1 MSAWYKKRAMT
12 PEERYN
18 KQEAAKKRKV
28 KMKGDRELPSRNN
41 KHPYIL
47 FGRRV

>member
-12 PEERYN
+12 PEERYE
-18 KQEAAKKRKV
+18 KQEHDKKRKV
-28 KMKGDRELPSRNN
+28 KAKGDHELPSRNN

-47 FGRRV
+47 NGRRV